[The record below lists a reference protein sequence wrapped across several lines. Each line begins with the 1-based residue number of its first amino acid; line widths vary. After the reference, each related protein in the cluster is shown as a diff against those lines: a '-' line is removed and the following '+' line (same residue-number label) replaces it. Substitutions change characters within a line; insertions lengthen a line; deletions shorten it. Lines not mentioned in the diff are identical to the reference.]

1 MSTRQPKRFTR
12 EASLPLLG
20 DHVCRRRCAPKL
32 PIVTVVRPGTIPSI
46 QGTAP
51 KHRRASVNPYN
62 SPPGCSVL
70 TVATLVASMEADL
83 VLACANSAKP
93 RCFQSNGS
101 RFREETMEESR
112 VRRLPGEEEE
122 EEQEERGA
130 ATQSNLAL
138 NEEKWEAML
147 GRLRAFKQQF
157 GHTQIPY
164 RYPAD
169 PQLGRWGKFGQNA
182 LLVGSIDRPALTFPI
197 PFYRFHRSRVVSV
210 QRSLYK
216 RIEDGSGKS
225 NTTLTSERIQKL
237 NDIDFEWVA
246 RDHRTVPWEARY
258 QELVA
263 FVRRYGHS
271 QVPIGWEV
279 RTQVTLQDE

>member
-1 MSTRQPKRFTR
+1 
-12 EASLPLLG
+12 
-20 DHVCRRRCAPKL
+20 
-32 PIVTVVRPGTIPSI
+32 
-46 QGTAP
+46 
-51 KHRRASVNPYN
+51 
-62 SPPGCSVL
+62 
-70 TVATLVASMEADL
+70 MED
-83 VLACANSAKP
+83 
-93 RCFQSNGS
+93 
-101 RFREETMEESR
+101 SR
-112 VRRLPGEEEE
+112 VRLSGEEEE
-122 EEQEERGA
+122 GDRGA
-130 ATQSNLAL
+130 STQSNLAL

-147 GRLRAFKQQF
+147 GRLRAFKLQF

-169 PQLGRWGKFGQNA
+169 PQLGRWGKSCG
-182 LLVGSIDRPALTFPI
+182 LSCPWDRIKEPYTPIRLTLGL
-197 PFYRFHRSRVVSV
+197 YVVSV

-216 RIEDGSGKS
+216 RIEDGTGKS

-279 RTQVTLQDE
+279 RTTSDPKLMPSDPESFRSPISPALGLTYHCRTMYNWRRGSRLRSVSFNRPTQMRRL